1 MSETPQPVR
10 GMNDVLPDDTAAW
23 QWLERVARET
33 FAEYGYREIRL
44 PLLERTE
51 LFKRSIGE
59 MTDIVEKE
67 MYTFDD
73 RGGFRY
79 ERPQKGRYRQFHQI
93 DVEALGYPGPDVDAE
108 LIMMS
113 ARLWRRL
120 GLTGL
125 RLNLNSLG
133 TPESRKGYR
142 AELVEY
148 FRRHEG
154 VLDEDSKRRL
164 GGNPLRILDT
174 KNPAMRDV
182 VAGAPVITD
191 YLDAESAAHF
201 AALRA
206 RLDAVGIEYAV
217 NPRLVRG
224 LDYYSRTVFEWITSD
239 LGSQDAV
246 CSGGRYDGLV
256 EQLGGAPAPAIG
268 WALGQERIVEL
279 MRLQG
284 RAGNEASPH
293 VYLALAGGA
302 AEAAGL
308 QLAEALR
315 DAVPGLR
322 IETHCGG
329 GSFKS
334 QLKRAD
340 RSGAS
345 HALILGDD
353 EVARQVATLK
363 PLREESGQRQV
374 PLAALAPELA
384 PLVRGKTSP
393 TTNAKNNCAAGGATT
408 GRGSSAAWRW
418 ASRCWGAGSTG
429 SVTSSRSP
437 SRMRRA
443 ISPSSGRWRATTVTR
458 QSGRRPSC
466 RSAGPARRT
475 PTSPTSRWHGPRSSG
490 ASSTRRR
497 AC

>member
-1 MSETPQPVR
+1 MSDNLQPVR

-23 QWLERVARET
+23 QLLERVARET

-59 MTDIVEKE
+59 LTDIVEKE
-67 MYTFDD
+67 MYTFED
-73 RGGFRY
+73 RGGDSLTLRPEATAGIVRACITNGLLHNQRQKVWCMGPMFRY

-120 GLTGL
+120 GLGGL
-125 RLNLNSLG
+125 RLNVNSLG

-142 AELVEY
+142 AELVAY
-148 FRRHEG
+148 FQRHEAA
-154 VLDEDSKRRL
+154 LDEDSRRRL
-164 GGNPLRILDT
+164 GGNPLRILDS
-174 KNPAMRDV
+174 KNPAMREV
-182 VAGAPVITD
+182 VAGAPLITD
-191 YLDAESAAHF
+191 YLDDESAAHF
-201 AALRA
+201 ATLRA
-206 RLDAVGIEYAV
+206 RLDDAGIAYVV

-224 LDYYSRTVFEWITSD
+224 LDYYSRTVFEWITTD

-256 EQLGGAPAPAIG
+256 GQLGGEPTPAIG
-268 WALGQERIVEL
+268 WALGEERIVEL
-279 MRLQG
+279 LRLQG
-284 RAGNEASPH
+284 RAGAAAAPH
-293 VYLALAGGA
+293 VYLALAGAA

-308 QLAEALR
+308 KLAESLR

-340 RSGAS
+340 RSGAG
-345 HALILGDD
+345 HAVILGDD
-353 EVARQVATLK
+353 EIARQVATLK

-374 PLAALAPELA
+374 PLAELA
-384 PLVRGKTSP
+384 AEL
-393 TTNAKNNCAAGGATT
+393 A
-408 GRGSSAAWRW
+408 
-418 ASRCWGAGSTG
+418 
-429 SVTSSRSP
+429 
-437 SRMRRA
+437 
-443 ISPSSGRWRATTVTR
+443 RAT
-458 QSGRRPSC
+458 G
-466 RSAGPARRT
+466 AR
-475 PTSPTSRWHGPRSSG
+475 GCG
-490 ASSTRRR
+490 QE
-497 AC
+497 